1 MMLVINLATGEIYD
15 PDMLVVID
23 HLDMTEKEQD
33 IIGIGTDEQ
42 RVLDIADKYGKQL
55 NLENK

>member
-42 RVLDIADKYGKQL
+42 RVLDIADKYGQPL

>member
-33 IIGIGTDEQ
+33 VIGLGTNEEA
-42 RVLDIADKYGKQL
+42 VLDIADKYGKQL

>member
-1 MMLVINLATGEIYD
+1 MMLVINVTTGEIYD

-33 IIGIGTDEQ
+33 VIGLGTDEEA
-42 RVLDIADKYGKQL
+42 VLDIADKYGKPL
-55 NLENK
+55 NLETK